1 MAKKQPKEKTP
12 PALELKDILA
22 SIDLGAKDLW
32 DQFTDEQKKCVN
44 FFTLNRFVSSVGGS
58 ASREVQEHF
67 VLAVNEYYN
76 KNYFSVSK
84 HPKLLWVLLCECAL
98 KNKRIVFHEYIR
110 LKTNETKKLEFLKLL
125 FPNRKTVDLELLA
138 EINSDKELRELGQNH
153 GLTDKE
159 IEKYI

>member
-1 MAKKQPKEKTP
+1 M
-12 PALELKDILA
+12 
-22 SIDLGAKDLW
+22 
-32 DQFTDEQKKCVN
+32 
-44 FFTLNRFVSSVGGS
+44 
-58 ASREVQEHF
+58 
-67 VLAVNEYYN
+67 
-76 KNYFSVSK
+76 
-84 HPKLLWVLLCECAL
+84 
-98 KNKRIVFHEYIR
+98 FHEYIR